1 MVLSK
6 RSTREV
12 KNYHILNLWQW
23 ESIGVI
29 ADTWLPGLGVWA
41 SLMCLNSYNISS
53 VTKEHD
59 TVNEA
64 RHKGKGAYE
73 AYGLFWFKFAL
84 YIEHKNK

>member
-1 MVLSK
+1 
-6 RSTREV
+6 
-12 KNYHILNLWQW
+12 
-23 ESIGVI
+23 
-29 ADTWLPGLGVWA
+29 
-41 SLMCLNSYNISS
+41 MCLNSYNISS

-64 RHKGKGAYE
+64 RHKGKGANE